1 MAQYKALP
9 TLSFPD
15 AMSSVITNLFKFKG
29 RARRS
34 EFWWA
39 QLVVLLVSIPLTPF
53 AGFILDVLCIP
64 LAFRRLHDTGKSGW
78 WWLGA
83 PILFL
88 ITLGML
94 VRDIIWLLV
103 AFGAGTAPDGFAALL
118 PILSRYLIAFG
129 IHLLYRIIMIVFML
143 QDSDKGANKYG
154 ASPKYVEV
162 TEEAGEVSVA

>member
-15 AMSSVITNLFKFKG
+15 AMTSVINNLFKCKG

-39 QLVVLLVSIPLTPF
+39 QLVVLLVSMALTPF

-83 PILFL
+83 PLLYLCTMILF
-88 ITLGML
+88 I
-94 VRDIIWLLV
+94 RDLIWLV
-103 AFGAGTAPDGFAALL
+103 VGYGSATVPAGRSALL
-118 PILSRYLIAFG
+118 PVLSHILIAFG
-129 IHLLYRIIMIVFML
+129 IHFIYRIIMIVFML
-143 QDSDKGANKYG
+143 QDSDQGENKYG

-162 TEEAGEVSVA
+162 TGEAGEVPAA

>member
-1 MAQYKALP
+1 MAQYKVLT

-15 AMSSVITNLFKFKG
+15 AMSSVINNVFTFKG

-39 QLVVLLVSIPLTPF
+39 QLVVLLAGMALTPF
-53 AGFILDVLCIP
+53 AGFVLDVLCIP

-83 PILFL
+83 PLLYLCTMILF
-88 ITLGML
+88 I
-94 VRDIIWLLV
+94 RDILWLI
-103 AFGAGTAPDGFAALL
+103 FGQTAVGWSTLAPV
-118 PILSRYLIAFG
+118 LSHILIAFG
-129 IHLLYRIIMIVFML
+129 IHLAYRIIMIVFML
-143 QDSDKGANKYG
+143 QDSDKGTNKYG

-162 TEEAGEVSVA
+162 TEEAGTAAA